1 MKNKKTFQITLIAL
15 AAVTVSVI
23 IYLIICSG
31 ASEETKAFMP
41 MPRVL
46 MLTRYIML
54 SGS

>member
-1 MKNKKTFQITLIAL
+1 MNNKKKLSFTLIAL
-15 AAVTVSVI
+15 AAVIVSVI

>member
-1 MKNKKTFQITLIAL
+1 MKNNKAFRFTLIVF

-23 IYLIICSG
+23 MYLIICSG
-31 ASEETKAFMP
+31 ASEEMKVFMP

-46 MLTRYIML
+46 VLTRYIML

>member
-1 MKNKKTFQITLIAL
+1 MNNKKKISFTLIAL

-31 ASEETKAFMP
+31 ASEEMKAFMP

-46 MLTRYIML
+46 VLTRYIML